1 MNQWTNGAVIQWSD
15 DSTNHGTVNPWI
27 QESMN
32 QWMNAWWMDGEVDEW
47 MKGWLGGWALLLCW
61 TSSSLS
67 DLFAQVPLLS
77 AILLLC
83 TSALACFP
91 ATSSVA
97 SAAQSSLHL
106 FARPAQCILQ
116 APLQLRIVQTRHM
129 AEKLPFA
136 QLLQCAL
143 QPPATASHSIAAS
156 EHLCLAARSHANAIC
171 HSWFLIRIAGGP
183 HQIDQHWRSVDN
195 RHDSAPLEHGGFLR
209 LVTSFCEIDE
219 LSLQSGGHFADLIC

>member
-1 MNQWTNGAVIQWSD
+1 
-15 DSTNHGTVNPWI
+15 
-27 QESMN
+27 
-32 QWMNAWWMDGEVDEW
+32 MDGEVDEW
-47 MKGWLGGWALLLCW
+47 MKGWMDGWALLLCW

-67 DLFAQVPLLS
+67 DLFAEVPLLS

-195 RHDSAPLEHGGFLR
+195 RHDSAPLRTWRIFTTCYFFLWNWR
-209 LVTSFCEIDE
+209 ALTTVWWTFCRP
-219 LSLQSGGHFADLIC
+219 DLLKVLRTCRFLF